1 MSEDCTRKDGT
12 MSIRKRY
19 IKKIL
24 LSALVVAIVLVVA
37 TGLTAAMVVI
47 GNVHDE
53 TMMQILATVVAFV
66 CIFPMDYALLW
77 LWDRD

>member
-1 MSEDCTRKDGT
+1 

-24 LSALVVAIVLVVA
+24 LSALVVASVLVVA
-37 TGLTAAMVVI
+37 TGLTAAVVVV

-53 TMMQILATVVAFV
+53 IVGQILAVAVGLV
-66 CIFPMDYALLW
+66 CIVPMDYALLW
-77 LWDRD
+77 IWDRD